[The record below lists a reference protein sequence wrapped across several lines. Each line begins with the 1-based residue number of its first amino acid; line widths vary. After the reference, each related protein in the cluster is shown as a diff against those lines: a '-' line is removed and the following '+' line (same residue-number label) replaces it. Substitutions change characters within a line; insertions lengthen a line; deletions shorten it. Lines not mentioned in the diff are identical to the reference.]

1 MKTAIA
7 KALDVAWLLFVA
19 SLLIRLMLRVD
30 AATVQDLPMA
40 IAVCPIAAAAVWAA
54 GLWRARV
61 TAAG

>member
-19 SLLIRLMLRVD
+19 ALLIRLMLMVD
-30 AATVQDLPMA
+30 SATVQDLPLA
-40 IAVCPIAAAAVWAA
+40 IVACPFAAAAVWSV

-61 TAAG
+61 AI